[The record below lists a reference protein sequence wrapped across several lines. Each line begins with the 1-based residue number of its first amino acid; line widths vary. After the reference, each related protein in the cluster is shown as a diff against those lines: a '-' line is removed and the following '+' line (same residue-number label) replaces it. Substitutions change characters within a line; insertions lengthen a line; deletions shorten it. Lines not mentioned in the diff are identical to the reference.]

1 VTAARAATIL
11 VAAALAA
18 GGCTDSPTPSISAVP
33 STPASAARSTP
44 QTAELSAANPTARF
58 VVDAGSTARLVR
70 VVIVDN
76 TNPAR
81 QPVVLSVRV
90 NGIDSGGVTP
100 FPPDQPGS
108 FTVALPPAA
117 AEAVGRGGA
126 VIDVTLAPIA
136 TGEPLRADVQ
146 LRVQA
151 YPSS

>member
-1 VTAARAATIL
+1 VTAARAAAIV
-11 VAAALAA
+11 VAAALAT
-18 GGCTDSPTPSISAVP
+18 GGCTGKPAPGSSAVP
-33 STPASAARSTP
+33 STRPSAARSTP
-44 QTAELSAANPTARF
+44 QTAQLSAANPTARF
-58 VVDAGSTARLVR
+58 TVDGGGTARLVR
-70 VVIVDN
+70 VVIVAN
-76 TNPAR
+76 NNPAR

-126 VIDVTLAPIA
+126 VLDVTLAPIA

-151 YPSS
+151 YLSS